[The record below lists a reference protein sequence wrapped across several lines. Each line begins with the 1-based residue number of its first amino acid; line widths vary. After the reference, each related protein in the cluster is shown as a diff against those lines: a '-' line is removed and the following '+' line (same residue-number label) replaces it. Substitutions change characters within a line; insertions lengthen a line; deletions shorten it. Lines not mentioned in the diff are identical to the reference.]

1 MRKASYLPGL
11 TLLVAA
17 CLYLLP
23 TLQAAEN
30 PLPDSPAVTELLTQA
45 KERAG
50 QLVRDADEMQMFAVK
65 PFVPET
71 HAHKINTIKDHVNKI
86 GEVLQQME
94 NARGSASPW
103 QQRSIDR
110 ITPLAR
116 ELAANIETTIDHIN
130 ENQSRLNT
138 QQYKEYL
145 KVNYE
150 VSSNLSELI
159 DDFVEYG
166 NAKANYERIGS
177 QLELPGH

>member
-71 HAHKINTIKDHVNKI
+71 HAYKINTIKDHVNKI

-94 NARGSASPW
+94 NARASASPW
-103 QQRSIDR
+103 QQKSIDR
-110 ITPLAR
+110 ITPLAQ
-116 ELAANIETTIDHIN
+116 EMAANIEQTIEHLN
-130 ENQSRLNT
+130 NNQIHM
-138 QQYKEYL
+138 QQYRDDL
-145 KVNYE
+145 AADYE
-150 VSSNLSELI
+150 VSSSLAKLI
-159 DDFVEYG
+159 NDFVDYG
-166 NAKANYERIGS
+166 QNKAKFERLGKA
-177 QLELPGH
+177 LELGGM

>member
-71 HAHKINTIKDHVNKI
+71 HAYKINTIKDHVNKI

-94 NARGSASPW
+94 NARASASPW
-103 QQRSIDR
+103 QQKSIDR
-110 ITPLAR
+110 ITPLAQ
-116 ELAANIETTIDHIN
+116 EMAANIEQTIEHLN
-130 ENQSRLNT
+130 NNQIHM
-138 QQYKEYL
+138 QQYRVDL
-145 KVNYE
+145 AADYE
-150 VSSNLSELI
+150 VSSSLAKLI
-159 DDFVEYG
+159 NDFVDYG
-166 NAKANYERIGS
+166 QNKAKFERLGKA
-177 QLELPGH
+177 LELGGM

>member
-1 MRKASYLPGL
+1 LPALLASDKPIS
-11 TLLVAA
+11 
-17 CLYLLP
+17 
-23 TLQAAEN
+23 
-30 PLPDSPAVTELLTQA
+30 DSPEVTELLTKA
-45 KERAG
+45 KERAA